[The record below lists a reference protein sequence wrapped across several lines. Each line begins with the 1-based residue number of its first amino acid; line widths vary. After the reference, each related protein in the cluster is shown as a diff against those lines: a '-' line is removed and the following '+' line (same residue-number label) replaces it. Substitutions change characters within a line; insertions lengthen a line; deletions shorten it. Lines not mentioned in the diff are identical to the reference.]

1 MYGNSNQ
8 MTHKMTMTTSPENR
22 FFWKQF
28 QKNLSY
34 ILNLCIITFLLGLLI
49 FIFCQK
55 KENLKVQSLK
65 VNDGW
70 GYSISNNKKIIIK
83 QTVIPVISEYKSFKT
98 EKEALTVG
106 QLVLKKLETNLSP
119 TITKNDLILLKIR
132 I

>member
-1 MYGNSNQ
+1 MR
-8 MTHKMTMTTSPENR
+8 HKMTMTTSPKNK
-22 FFWKQF
+22 FFWKQH
-28 QKNLSY
+28 QKNLFY
-34 ILNLCIITFLLGLLI
+34 VFNLCTIAFLCGLLI

-55 KENLKVQSLK
+55 KENLKVQSIK
-65 VNDGW
+65 VNGGW

-98 EKEALTVG
+98 EKEALAVG
-106 QLVLKKLETNLSP
+106 QLVLKKLETDLSP

>member
-1 MYGNSNQ
+1 
-8 MTHKMTMTTSPENR
+8 MTMTTSPKNK

-28 QKNLSY
+28 QKNLFY
-34 ILNLCIITFLLGLLI
+34 FLNLCIITFLLGLLI

-55 KENLKVQSLK
+55 KENLKVQSIK

-70 GYSISNNKKIIIK
+70 GYCISKNKKIIIK
-83 QTVIPVISEYKSFKT
+83 QTVIPVISKYKSFKT
-98 EKEALTVG
+98 EKEALIVG
-106 QLVLKKLETNLSP
+106 QLVLKKLETKLSP

>member
-1 MYGNSNQ
+1 
-8 MTHKMTMTTSPENR
+8 MTTSPENK

-34 ILNLCIITFLLGLLI
+34 LFNLCIITFLLGLLL
-49 FIFCQK
+49 FIFCEK
-55 KENLKVQSLK
+55 KENLKLQSIK

-70 GYSISNNKKIIIK
+70 GYVISSNKKIIIK
-83 QTVIPVISEYKSFKT
+83 QTVIPVISKYKSFQT

-119 TITKNDLILLKIR
+119 TITKNDLILLKIKT
-132 I
+132 

>member
-1 MYGNSNQ
+1 

-98 EKEALTVG
+98 EKEALTIG
-106 QLVLKKLETNLSP
+106 RLVQKKLETNLSP

>member
-1 MYGNSNQ
+1 
-8 MTHKMTMTTSPENR
+8 
-22 FFWKQF
+22 
-28 QKNLSY
+28 
-34 ILNLCIITFLLGLLI
+34 LLL

-55 KENLKVQSLK
+55 EENLKVQSIK

-70 GYSISNNKKIIIK
+70 GYCISNKKKIIIK
-83 QTVIPVISEYKSFKT
+83 QTFIPVISEYKSFQT
-98 EKEALTVG
+98 QKEALTVG